1 MRGATSLGPR
11 VAKADEEVRQA
22 MEKDALFLKYY
33 SKSKETGARASDDA

>member
-22 MEKDALFLKYY
+22 MEKDALFLKY